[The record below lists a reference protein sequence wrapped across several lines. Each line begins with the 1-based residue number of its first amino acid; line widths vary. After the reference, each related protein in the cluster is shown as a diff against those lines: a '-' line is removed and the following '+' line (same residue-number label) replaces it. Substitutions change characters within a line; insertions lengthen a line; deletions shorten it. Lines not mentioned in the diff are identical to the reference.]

1 MQESFTIESMNPNEA
16 EEIAAMHKQS
26 WRDTYLSPENGV
38 DEEWLD
44 ATIDKKFD
52 DTYVPRLK
60 KNIEIN
66 HKGEPSFFTAKN
78 QDGKII
84 GFVRPFVQED
94 GLQRV
99 GALYIEKAW
108 HGKGVGSALMQKVI
122 EWADPEKP
130 LGLRVTD
137 YNQRARRFYEKWGFE
152 EVPGHG
158 EVIYDKMKTTLMI
171 RKGAK

>member
-1 MQESFTIESMNPNEA
+1 MQESFTIEPMNPNEA

-66 HKGEPSFFTAKN
+66 SFILRFDCK
-78 QDGKII
+78 
-84 GFVRPFVQED
+84 PFFLRMIYVHYSDYSVQ
-94 GLQRV
+94 
-99 GALYIEKAW
+99 
-108 HGKGVGSALMQKVI
+108 
-122 EWADPEKP
+122 
-130 LGLRVTD
+130 
-137 YNQRARRFYEKWGFE
+137 
-152 EVPGHG
+152 
-158 EVIYDKMKTTLMI
+158 
-171 RKGAK
+171 